1 MPEVFV
7 VSISKGAINALFER
21 IERQHGRKLV
31 RKALGYITAAKSG
44 LTETELEDLLSCDD
58 DVLDDVYQ
66 FWTPPIRR
74 IPPLLWVRIRDDLTS
89 YLVDRGAD
97 GARVITWYHRQFIEA
112 AQAR

>member
-1 MPEVFV
+1 MLNFDPAFHVL
-7 VSISKGAINALFER
+7 GAINALFSR
-21 IERQHGRKLV
+21 IEKQHGQVLV
-31 RKALGYITAAKSG
+31 RHALGYVTAAKSG
-44 LTETELEDLLSCDD
+44 LTETELEDVLSCDD

-74 IPPLLWVRIRDDLTS
+74 IPPLLWVRVRADLAG

-112 AQAR
+112 ARAR